1 MNPSDRDPLEVE
13 LLVDADKRR
22 VTIAEVQDFRESIA
36 SNDERFDEIDNLL
49 DDEIQVDPYDG
60 DPPSKRKDSELNRVL
75 SILDSLERGDG

>member
-1 MNPSDRDPLEVE
+1 MNPDREPLEVE

-22 VTIAEVQDFRESIA
+22 VTIAEVQDFRKSI
-36 SNDERFDEIDNLL
+36 SRPTERYNEIDNLL

-75 SILDSLERGDG
+75 SILDSLERGNG